1 MFIKLL
7 HGLQLILNKF
17 IQKWTKQ
24 DIQNIEDSIVTKHD
38 FDDGLG
44 EVKAIP
50 LDEVESNL
58 ILKNMTVATS
68 PNDII
73 KPETKIDT
81 MIVSK
86 IPNDYIMPNTKINN
100 MIVSTTPN
108 DYIMPTTEM
117 HNMIVSKNPND
128 YVFPIAEIHNLIVAT
143 NPNDKLNASL
153 SLIEFN
159 IEQG

>member
-7 HGLQLILNKF
+7 HGLQHILNKF

-38 FDDGLG
+38 FDDGFG

-50 LDEVESNL
+50 LEEVESNL
-58 ILKNMTVATS
+58 ILKNMIVATS

-81 MIVSK
+81 
-86 IPNDYIMPNTKINN
+86 

-117 HNMIVSKNPND
+117 HNMIVSKNSND
-128 YVFPIAEIHNLIVAT
+128 YVYPIAKIHNLIVAT
-143 NPNDKLNASL
+143 NSNDILNASL

-159 IEQG
+159 IE